1 MWSRRRTDS
10 LGSGHETGWSGALVQ
25 MWTRRAS
32 CLPRRP
38 GHTEARTQKVTRK
51 SPGQGTRES
60 APWLEEARR
69 AGSLEPGTLKKLVNQ
84 LVPAHRR
91 GDPFFVPAFLSTY
104 RRFATT
110 RQVLDLLF
118 LRYRFFHPDSEED
131 QQNKSALSSL
141 LETWL
146 LQYPG
151 DFGRCPDLASL
162 KRLVAYALVNLPD
175 SQILPQVCG
184 LLSRPGAH

>member
-1 MWSRRRTDS
+1 MWSCCRTNS
-10 LGSGHETGWSGALVQ
+10 PGSGHKREWSGGLVQ
-25 MWTRRAS
+25 IQTHWDTCRPLSLRRINTRIPS
-32 CLPRRP
+32 
-38 GHTEARTQKVTRK
+38 VTRK
-51 SPGQGTRES
+51 SPGQGANEF
-60 APWLEEARR
+60 APRLEEARR

-151 DFGRCPDLASL
+151 DFCHCPDLASL
-162 KRLVAYALVNLPD
+162 KQLVAYALVNLPD
-175 SQILPQVCG
+175 SQIIPQVCG

>member
-131 QQNKSALSSL
+131 QQNKSCLQSCSTAQDTPTYKKGSSGTALPCSPVEGTSR
-141 LETWL
+141 
-146 LQYPG
+146 
-151 DFGRCPDLASL
+151 F
-162 KRLVAYALVNLPD
+162 
-175 SQILPQVCG
+175 CG
-184 LLSRPGAH
+184 FPSHVWRG

>member
-1 MWSRRRTDS
+1 MGSCCLTNC
-10 LGSGHETGWSGALVQ
+10 LGSCHKRWWSGGLVQ
-25 MWTRRAS
+25 MRTVWNRCHPWRLWHINPRISKMTWDSPEQGENAS
-32 CLPRRP
+32 
-38 GHTEARTQKVTRK
+38 
-51 SPGQGTRES
+51 
-60 APWLEEARR
+60 LEEADRVVT
-69 AGSLEPGTLKKLVNQ
+69 LQPGKLKKLVNQ

-104 RRFATT
+104 RKFATT

-146 LQYPG
+146 FQYPG
-151 DFGRCPDLASL
+151 DFCRCPDLASL
-162 KRLVAYALVNLPD
+162 KQLVAYALVNLPD
-175 SQILPQVCG
+175 SQIVPQVCG